1 MPQKLIDQ
9 TTIQPDGS
17 PGDDAFTAFA
27 ICNDNFEDA
36 EARLVLLESGGGEIG
51 GRLDNEIT
59 ERTAADAALGARIDA
74 EHSLITQE
82 TADRITAVQAEAT
95 ARANVDTALGLRILG
110 KNGFINGDFEWW
122 QRGTTFNGA
131 GYTADR
137 WYFNAG
143 GVASPNVVRNPI
155 ALGQFPNIKAPA
167 FARVSYGAISDAAAH
182 FVVYEQLIEGANTY
196 AGQQVTVSFK
206 VFNSGAAGRQIA
218 LEVRQNFGSGGSAT
232 VSGIGAK
239 KFALAAGINSITH
252 TVNVPSVA
260 GKSFGANN
268 SLGFAL
274 WASAGTNWNAR
285 SDSLGA
291 QSGDVHFTEVQIE
304 PGAIATEFERV
315 PKALSL
321 MQCQRYCYPYEVMS
335 GGGFTTAIGLG
346 NSQILAFL
354 ELPVTMRAMPSA
366 TSVLGAPTL
375 TGAGSSGAGA
385 ASGQN
390 YIPVSSQRVALVATF
405 SGFTVTPNAVGY
417 LGAGPQ
423 GYKVIMDAEL

>member
-9 TTIQPDGS
+9 TTIQPDGR

-27 ICNDNFEDA
+27 ICNDNFEDT

-51 GRLDNEIT
+51 ERLDNEIT
-59 ERTAADAALGARIDA
+59 ARTAADAALGARIDA

-82 TADRITAVQAEAT
+82 TDDRIAAVQVEAT
-95 ARANVDTALGLRILG
+95 ARANADAALGRRILG
-110 KNGFINGDFEWW
+110 KNGFINGDFEHW
-122 QRGTTFNGA
+122 QRGASFASA

-137 WYFNAG
+137 WFFNAS
-143 GVASPNVVRNPI
+143 GVASPNLLRNPI
-155 ALGQFPNIKAPA
+155 APGQFPNIKAPA

-182 FVVYEQLIEGANTY
+182 YVVYEQLVEGADTY

-218 LEVRQNFGSGGSAT
+218 LEVRQNFGAGGSAT
-232 VSGIGAK
+232 VSGIGSK
-239 KFALAAGINSITH
+239 KYSLAAGINTIMH
-252 TVNVPSVA
+252 TVDIPSVS
-260 GKSFGANN
+260 GKTLGVKN
-268 SLGFAL
+268 SLGFAF
-274 WASAGTNWNAR
+274 WASAGSNWSAH
-285 SDSLGA
+285 SDNLGP
-291 QSGDVHFTEVQIE
+291 QSGDLHFTEVQIE

-375 TGAGSSGAGA
+375 TGAGSSGAGG